1 MKNYPKLVMLI
12 VSALFFSLLIG
23 AAYGAAYPE
32 KPITLVINSGPGSGG
47 DILGRLVS
55 ALLDKYKLLPQPI
68 TCENKAGGSSLVA
81 MNYVYGK
88 KGDPYYLM
96 IVTSPFLL
104 NNLLGST
111 PLSYRDFVPVSRF
124 QIDEHV
130 LMVPYASPFK
140 NFKEVVEFAKKNPG
154 VITVGV
160 ANAGGIEPL
169 NLFALEKALGIQLS
183 IVPFNGGG
191 PAMTALLGGH
201 VSMSSN
207 NPMEA
212 IEMAAAKK
220 VRILG
225 AMTSERIAGLED
237 VPTLKEQG
245 YNVAGYGMYRG
256 IVAPPGIPA
265 EAVKVLEEAFAKV
278 AKTEEFK
285 KFCKDG
291 SVIAAY
297 QNSKDFRKYLADK
310 SDEFEAA
317 LKEKG
322 LLKKK

>member
-1 MKNYPKLVMLI
+1 MKKYKKSLI
-12 VSALFFSLLIG
+12 WIASALCLFVLVG
-23 AAYGAAYPE
+23 AAYGAYPE
-32 KPITLVINSGPGSGG
+32 KPITLVINSGPGSGI
-47 DILGRLVS
+47 DILARFIS
-55 ALLDKYKLLPQPI
+55 AVIDKYKFLPQAI
-68 TCENKAGGSSLVA
+68 NCENKAGGSSIVA
-81 MNYVYGK
+81 MNYAYGK
-88 KGDPYYLM
+88 KGDPYVLM
-96 IVTSPFLL
+96 SVTSPFLL
-104 NNLLGST
+104 NNLFGST
-111 PLSYRDFVPVSRF
+111 PLSYRDFVPIARF
-124 QIDEHV
+124 SLDEHV

-140 NFKEVVEFAKKNPG
+140 NIKELLDFAKKNPG

-160 ANAGGIEPL
+160 ANAGGVEPL
-169 NLFALEKALGIQLS
+169 NLYVLEKALGIQFS

-225 AMTSERIAGLED
+225 AMTAERILGLEE
-237 VPTLKEQG
+237 VPTLKELG
-245 YNVAGYGMYRG
+245 YNAVGYGMYRG
-256 IVAPPGIPA
+256 IVAPPGFPA
-265 EAVKVLEEAFAKV
+265 EAVKILDEAFGKF

-285 KFCKDG
+285 KFHKDNA
-291 SVIAAY
+291 VIPAY
-297 QNSKDFRKYLADK
+297 QNSKDFYKYLADK
-310 SDEFEAA
+310 SDEFEGA